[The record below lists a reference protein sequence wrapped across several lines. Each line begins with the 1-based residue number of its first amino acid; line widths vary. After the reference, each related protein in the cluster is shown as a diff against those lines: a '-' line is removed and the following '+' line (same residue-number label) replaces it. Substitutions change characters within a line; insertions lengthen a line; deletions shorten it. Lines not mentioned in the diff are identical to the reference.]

1 MSIKYDNADCSRLA
15 RTGGSI
21 VVTVVM
27 DPDYGPLGVHPVSI
41 PCKGCFVSSRNTKVG
56 STIMAIGTGRD
67 PALRGV
73 YIAMP
78 GTGGQPMW
86 VQVSD
91 VSQLYFSA
99 DVGEKIDITYLLG

>member
-1 MSIKYDNADCSRLA
+1 MGTKYDNCDVSLLA
-15 RTGGSI
+15 RTGGSV
-21 VVTVVM
+21 VVTVAM
-27 DPDYGPLGVHPVSI
+27 DAAYGPLGVHPVSI
-41 PCKGCFVSSRNTKVG
+41 PCRGCFVSSRNAKVG

-78 GTGGQPMW
+78 GTGAQPMW

-99 DVGEKIDITYLLG
+99 GVGEKIDIVYLLG

>member
-1 MSIKYDNADCSRLA
+1 MSTKYDNCDVSLLS
-15 RTGGSI
+15 RTGGAI
-21 VVTVVM
+21 VVTVAM
-27 DPDYGPLGVHPVSI
+27 DADYGPLGVHPVSV
-41 PCKGCFVSSRNTKVG
+41 PCKGCFVSVRNKKVG
-56 STIMAIGTGRD
+56 SVVMAIGTGRN

-78 GTGGQPMW
+78 ASGGQPVW

-99 DVGEKIDITYLLG
+99 EVGDKIDIVYLVG